1 MSPISYPK
9 GTTNADVISDIGGNA
24 KGKTILI
31 TGVSPGTLGAALA
44 ISLAPLSPA
53 QLILFSR
60 KEENLIAVRDEVVK
74 TSTALSEEGRIV
86 LVTCDLSSQESVR
99 RAVVDKVLGHKNVAQ
114 IDVVV
119 NSASPMLIPFEKVAE
134 GVEMHWAVN
143 QVGPFALF
151 NLLLY
156 GAMLKKGSRVLN
168 LTSGGYISAAPLEKE
183 ETGWEACKWEKVSS
197 RVLGLDKRRVTTD
210 EGTRVY
216 RMIGG
221 KRMLWQSV
229 PISPFLVL
237 STTSLEVIMVSF
249 QLLQCRAP
257 TRLILDDI

>member
-9 GTTNADVISDIGGNA
+9 GTTNADVISHLGANA

-31 TGVSPGTLGAALA
+31 TGVSPGSLGAALA

-60 KEENLIAVRDEVVK
+60 KEENLVAVKDEVVN
-74 TSTALSEEGRIV
+74 TSPELSGGGRIV
-86 LVTCDLSSQESVR
+86 LVGCDLSSQTSVR
-99 RAVVDKVLGHKNVAQ
+99 RAVVDNVLRNEEVSK

-119 NSASPMLIPFEKVAE
+119 NSASPMLIPFEKSVE

-156 GAMLKKGSRVLN
+156 GGRLKKGSRVLN
-168 LTSGGYISAAPLEKE
+168 LSSGGYIVAAPLEKE
-183 ETGWEACKWEKVSS
+183 EMGWEACKWEGVSS
-197 RVLGLDKRRVTTD
+197 HVLGLGEEK
-210 EGTRVY
+210 
-216 RMIGG
+216 
-221 KRMLWQSV
+221 
-229 PISPFLVL
+229 
-237 STTSLEVIMVSF
+237 
-249 QLLQCRAP
+249 C
-257 TRLILDDI
+257 DD